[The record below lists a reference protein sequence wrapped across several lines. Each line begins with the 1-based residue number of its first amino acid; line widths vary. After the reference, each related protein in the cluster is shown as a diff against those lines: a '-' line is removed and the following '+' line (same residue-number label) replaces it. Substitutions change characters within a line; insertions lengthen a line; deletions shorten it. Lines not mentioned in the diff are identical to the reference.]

1 MIHFD
6 GLYKVLR
13 VVDGDGFIGA
23 HFISNEVVEFR
34 LLGIDAPEIKVCK
47 KLKQDEKELHL
58 PGSLLIELGSI
69 AAAYFRSAVPVD
81 TLVHIKQESRNMAD
95 KYGRKLCYAYRQDG
109 SCINELLVA
118 EGYAKPY
125 CNVYCNQ
132 LPTYQLLNTFAK
144 QQSKGLYSIVE
155 KF

>member
-1 MIHFD
+1 MQFD
-6 GLYKVLR
+6 GLYRVLS

-58 PGSLLIELGSI
+58 PGSLLMELGNISAAFLRSTI
-69 AAAYFRSAVPVD
+69 AVD
-81 TLVHIKQESRNMAD
+81 SLVHIKQESRNTAD

-125 CNVYCNQ
+125 SNVYCNE
-132 LPTYQLLNTFAK
+132 LPKYQLLNTFAL
-144 QQSKGLYSIVE
+144 QTSKGLYSIVE